1 MARSIAAPLATV
13 FLCLSSG
20 PTSTPLDA
28 AISDT
33 AQITRGTE
41 NRPLE
46 AIDLASLRDVG
57 PPFPDPRHHFIAL
70 SPNRRKVAFQVRQAD
85 PVSNTYRLQLLV
97 MDVRPGAT
105 PEILDEGGD
114 QIEGAHVGTPVTKAH
129 IICHLLFKKKKQHR
143 T

>member
-1 MARSIAAPLATV
+1 MFYGEKGMLMARSIAAPLATV

-70 SPNRRKVAFQVRQAD
+70 SPNRRKVAFQEIGRASCRERVCQ
-85 PVSNTYRLQLLV
+85 
-97 MDVRPGAT
+97 DV
-105 PEILDEGGD
+105 
-114 QIEGAHVGTPVTKAH
+114 
-129 IICHLLFKKKKQHR
+129 
-143 T
+143 

>member
-57 PPFPDPRHHFIAL
+57 PPFTDPRHHFIAL
-70 SPNRRKVAFQVRQAD
+70 SPTRRTVAFSVRPAD
-85 PVSNTYRLQLLV
+85 PVSKTSRLKLIVLV
-97 MDVRPGAT
+97 VDR
-105 PEILDEGGD
+105 
-114 QIEGAHVGTPVTKAH
+114 
-129 IICHLLFKKKKQHR
+129 
-143 T
+143 

>member
-1 MARSIAAPLATV
+1 MALSIAAPLATV

-28 AISDT
+28 AIRDT

-70 SPNRRKVAFQVRQAD
+70 SPNRGKVAFQVRQAD
-85 PVSNTYRLQLLV
+85 PRSEEQTSELPSLMRTSYGVYCLQ
-97 MDVRPGAT
+97 
-105 PEILDEGGD
+105 I
-114 QIEGAHVGTPVTKAH
+114 
-129 IICHLLFKKKKQHR
+129 KK
-143 T
+143 

>member
-70 SPNRRKVAFQVRQAD
+70 SPNRR
-85 PVSNTYRLQLLV
+85 SEEHTSELQSLMRISYAVFCL
-97 MDVRPGAT
+97 
-105 PEILDEGGD
+105 
-114 QIEGAHVGTPVTKAH
+114 QH
-129 IICHLLFKKKKQHR
+129 KKQ
-143 T
+143 